1 MFEKLVEII
10 AKTTED
16 RANDISLEDVA
27 LGRTWCDVRRY
38 ATNEPELRQAALERI
53 DVWLRRYTRPPCDTE
68 GRRSQWLL
76 RDLIDCVRAGDVS
89 ALERDE
95 LDFLSAAFHLAKRME
110 DREGCAR
117 VRTLLTPYVNEIE
130 IRRKILPSAN
140 GLAALSKRLHVV
152 DTADIETAPY
162 SAIRTIAGI
171 VLPARGP
178 LLKLSGH
185 VKLFGSVQDNCTL
198 VVENGCCSVLG
209 YVLGRL
215 AVTQHCDVR
224 HNISGVAISSLGGIR
239 ARNII
244 DQAGVIAK
252 AGNVQVRRV
261 ENPKLLFAGERL
273 VVTDSIRRGNIIAPD
288 ISVQNEVLG
297 GHLQVS
303 RSLRADCFRATP
315 ELPLDITF
323 RKRLASSDF
332 GGTPTAYA
340 TRLWSQTLHLKTRI
354 LTLEALLA
362 ATDREIERLSEN
374 ALFFVCSNDA
384 SEKHVD
390 SIRKNKRRLDLID
403 RIIEG
408 LLGMAYAIAE
418 RAAER
423 ALALQESGEAGLDEA
438 GVMFRVADALLT
450 QLGSDADGERDV
462 YACINSMADI
472 RENLRRGV
480 HGNRLATTS
489 LTRIREELRRWL
501 DEKQRLAEY
510 IAAADAGLHARLDFS
525 EILQSAA
532 EGSTPEQRLRHLLAI
547 AQNQPPGGEL
557 AAKLASSFV
566 SAMLRSIDKKHLA
579 TEPLRRELSQKR
591 GEFDKK
597 SRQLRTQHHLVVP
610 LEETD
615 HGEGP
620 RVSGRF
626 EGGVVLY
633 ADALAAGQEQPPD
646 ATRFVV
652 PDTGE
657 AVKTYQRRFISIVET
672 CP

>member
-16 RANDISLEDVA
+16 RANDLSLEDVA

-38 ATNEPELRQAALERI
+38 STNEPELRQAALERI

-95 LDFLSAAFHLAKRME
+95 LDFLAAAFHLAKRME

-224 HNISGVAISSLGGIR
+224 HNISGIAISSLGGIR

-244 DQAGVIAK
+244 DQAAVIAK

-354 LTLEALLA
+354 LTLKALLA

-480 HGNRLATTS
+480 HGNRLATAS

-525 EILQSAA
+525 EMLQSAA

-566 SAMLRSIDKKHLA
+566 SAMLRSIDKKYQA

-597 SRQLRTQHHLVVP
+597 SKQLRTQHHLVVP

-633 ADALAAGQEQPPD
+633 ADALAAGQKQAPD

>member
-224 HNISGVAISSLGGIR
+224 HNISGIAISSLGGIR

-261 ENPKLLFAGERL
+261 ENPKLLFTGERL

-566 SAMLRSIDKKHLA
+566 SAMLRSIDKKHQA

-615 HGEGP
+615 HGEGS

-657 AVKTYQRRFISIVET
+657 AVKTYQRRFISIV
-672 CP
+672 

>member
-1 MFEKLVEII
+1 MFEKLVDII
-10 AKTTED
+10 AKTAED
-16 RANDISLEDVA
+16 RINGISLEDAA

-38 ATNEPELRQAALERI
+38 ATNEPALQQAVLKRI
-53 DVWLRRYTRPPCDTE
+53 DAWLKLYTRPPCGTE

-76 RDLIDCVRAGDVS
+76 RDLIDCVRVGEVS

-95 LDFLSAAFHLAKRME
+95 LDFLSAAFHLANRME
-110 DREGCAR
+110 DREASAR
-117 VRTLLTPYVNEIE
+117 MRTLLIPYVNEIE

-140 GLAALSKRLHVV
+140 GLAALSKRLHII

-171 VLPARGP
+171 EMPARGP

-185 VKLFGSVQDNCTL
+185 VKLFGSVQDDCTL
-198 VVENGCCSVLG
+198 VVENGCCSVLC

-215 AVTQHCDVR
+215 AATQHCDVR
-224 HNISGVAISSLGGIR
+224 HNISGVAISSLGSIR

-244 DQAGVIAK
+244 DQASVIAK

-261 ENPKLLFAGERL
+261 ENPRLLFAGERL
-273 VVTDSIRRGNIIAPD
+273 VVADSVRRGNIIAPD

-303 RSLRADCFRATP
+303 RSLTADCFRATP

-323 RKRLASSDF
+323 RKRLANSDF

-374 ALFFVCSNDA
+374 ALFFVCSNE
-384 SEKHVD
+384 STEKHID

-423 ALALQESGEAGLDEA
+423 ALALQESGEACLDEA
-438 GVMFRVADALLT
+438 GVMFSVADALLT
-450 QLGSDADGERDV
+450 QLGTDAAGERDV

-480 HGNRLATTS
+480 QGNRLATAS

-501 DEKQRLAEY
+501 DEKQLLTEQ

-525 EILQSAA
+525 EELQSAA
-532 EGSTPEQRLRHLLAI
+532 KGSSPEQLLRHLI
-547 AQNQPPGGEL
+547 ATARNQPAGGEL
-557 AAKLASSFV
+557 AATLASNFV
-566 SAMLRSIDKKHLA
+566 SAMLRSIDKKRQA
-579 TEPLRRELSQKR
+579 TEPLRRELSEKR
-591 GEFDKK
+591 GEFDERSK
-597 SRQLRTQHHLVVP
+597 QLRTQHHLVVS
-610 LEETD
+610 LEEID

-646 ATRFVV
+646 TTRFVV

-657 AVKTYQRRFISIVET
+657 AVKTYQRRFTSIVET
-672 CP
+672 CL